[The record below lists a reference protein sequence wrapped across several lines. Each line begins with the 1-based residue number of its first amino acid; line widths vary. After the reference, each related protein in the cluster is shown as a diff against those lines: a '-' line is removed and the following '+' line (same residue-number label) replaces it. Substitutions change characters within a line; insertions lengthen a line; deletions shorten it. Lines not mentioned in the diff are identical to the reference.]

1 MSYLDIIPTLE
12 GIFKARGYNVL
23 RSSEENRY
31 LLLEKDGSRMAVGHS
46 ISGGE
51 LTEGEAVMFLSMGEN
66 DSAACML
73 FISPS
78 KLPSSVMDLFESE
91 GVETWNRIDISTA
104 VGDLVLS
111 GWEMM
116 ELNKGKG
123 PVSDLSS
130 TRSIKV
136 DHEDELSHRTVSLR
150 EMGGFKV
157 REIEMVSGDMKGKAL
172 PAPADHGKGEVAPE
186 QEEPSGVTG
195 SGSEPVIEAS
205 APEIEEVELLIDL
218 PGKVPDEILSSS
230 RGSSDMLISI
240 RDASTEPQESAL
252 EGPSM
257 EVPAKTENPWSGS
270 TLAPLKY
277 TEKDA
282 LSLAGEE
289 EGVHL
294 RRENRPFLLLE
305 ASYVM
310 VPEDGTAPVE
320 QDGTY
325 LYDCMRSEV
334 FDIPGSLYDEVA
346 EMRERWD
353 GSDGPDTMKKLR
365 DDHNSAMTSLRS
377 KIGNEQMAKDRK
389 VRETLMSAIYREIN
403 YSFDPDSL
411 RLISSRRVMLP
422 FWVKDGAEGKTE
434 WEVNGFLGQ
443 HSK

>member
-1 MSYLDIIPTLE
+1 MDIIPTLE

-31 LLLEKDGSRMAVGHS
+31 MLIEKDGSRVAVGHS
-46 ISGGE
+46 ISCGE

-66 DSAACML
+66 DSAASML
-73 FISPS
+73 FISPL
-78 KLPSSVMDLFESE
+78 KLRSSVRDLFENE
-91 GVETWNRIDISTA
+91 GVETWDRVDISTA
-104 VGDLVLS
+104 IGDLVLS
-111 GWEMM
+111 EWGMM
-116 ELNKGKG
+116 EAERGRDQVSELIGTRGNEGVDDVSPHREVG
-123 PVSDLSS
+123 P
-130 TRSIKV
+130 
-136 DHEDELSHRTVSLR
+136 R

-157 REIEMVSGDMKGKAL
+157 REVEMVGGEMKGKISPIA
-172 PAPADHGKGEVAPE
+172 AGHRKGEAAPE
-186 QEEPSGVTG
+186 PEEPSRDEG
-195 SGSEPVIEAS
+195 SGSEPLIEPS
-205 APEIEEVELLIDL
+205 APENEEGMPLPDL
-218 PGKVPDEILSSS
+218 PGMVHDEVLL
-230 RGSSDMLISI
+230 GSV
-240 RDASTEPQESAL
+240 RDADRLVSGQVVHPEPQESAVKR
-252 EGPSM
+252 PSM
-257 EVPAKTENPWSGS
+257 EVPARTDNPWSGS

-277 TEKDA
+277 TERDA
-282 LSLAGEE
+282 LSLAGEVE
-289 EGVHL
+289 SVQL

-305 ASYVM
+305 ASYMM

-325 LYDCMRSEV
+325 LYDCLRSEV

-346 EMRERWD
+346 EIKERWD
-353 GSDGPDTMKKLR
+353 GSDGPDTLKKLR
-365 DDHNSAMTSLRS
+365 DDHNSAMASLKM

-434 WEVNGFLGQ
+434 WEVNGYLGQ